1 MMPISSTAMIRP
13 LSHGLARKAL
23 KIWRCKTNAIRP
35 HRIRNTSIR
44 MRKMRGDESF
54 ARSFP
59 IGPVQRA
66 ESPPNNGIAR
76 VTGERM
82 FVTLDYRPQHV
93 FGGLCQHLGPH
104 FATCASFCGGLM
116 ALRCNGLLA
125 WLLAGLLAC
134 RLEQAQ
140 QLAVH
145 GVVAGDDLALGQD
158 GVFAV

>member
-1 MMPISSTAMIRP
+1 MTWWNDRMMPISNTAMIKP

-54 ARSFP
+54 VRSFP

-82 FVTLDYRPQHV
+82 FITLDDRPQHV
-93 FGGLCQHLGPH
+93 FGDLWPH
-104 FATCASFCGGLM
+104 FCD
-116 ALRCNGLLA
+116 LRQLL
-125 WLLAGLLAC
+125 
-134 RLEQAQ
+134 RP
-140 QLAVH
+140 V
-145 GVVAGDDLALGQD
+145 D
-158 GVFAV
+158 GA

>member
-54 ARSFP
+54 VRSLATSAM
-59 IGPVQRA
+59 GPAQRA

-82 FVTLDYRPQHV
+82 FITLDDRPQHV

-104 FATCASFCGGLM
+104 FATCASFCGG
-116 ALRCNGLLA
+116 
-125 WLLAGLLAC
+125 
-134 RLEQAQ
+134 
-140 QLAVH
+140 
-145 GVVAGDDLALGQD
+145 VVALSGN
-158 GVFAV
+158 